1 MVNGTGDGT
10 ENTPKTTDLMT
21 RHQALNQVN
30 QISLPER
37 LENVSGHVEKNFLHP
52 KKSRMKS
59 ILRIIRIIIT

>member
-1 MVNGTGDGT
+1 MALETGLKILRRL
-10 ENTPKTTDLMT
+10 PILMT
-21 RHQALNQVN
+21 LHQALNQVN
-30 QISLPER
+30 HISLPER